1 MQERTDKVMSLWKNR
16 EHGLAPHTTTLKY
29 LQFSWVTAGSATAA
43 AAAASRVNTKLGL
56 GSSATWVSSQK
67 QNHLIPVK
75 EAVAPET
82 ILGMLVRQ
90 EARQGTTL

>member
-29 LQFSWVTAGSATAA
+29 LQFSWVTPGSATA
-43 AAAASRVNTKLGL
+43 AAAASRVNTTLGL

>member
-1 MQERTDKVMSLWKNR
+1 MNTASP
-16 EHGLAPHTTTLKY
+16 LAPHTTTLKY
-29 LQFSWVTAGSATAA
+29 LQFSWVTPGSAT